1 MRPYRPTRGPRA
13 PRRSG
18 VKLDNVALLPASQL
32 PFKEQ
37 WQTIANDLPE
47 GNVLIVLPRQA
58 KQQRVICS
66 VASQFRRMGKYVCVI
81 SKVQREG
88 C

>member
-1 MRPYRPTRGPRA
+1 MRLYRSTHTSRA
-13 PRRSG
+13 IRRSG

-47 GNVLIVLPRQA
+47 GNVLIVLPGQA
-58 KQQRVICS
+58 KQQRVIRS
-66 VASQFRRMGKYVCVI
+66 VASQFRRMGKYVSVI